1 MANNTSHTADT
12 SRCMQSKK
20 MPHGASKARLF
31 FSDAVRLAERF
42 NHDQERVERSEAEL
56 VEG

>member
-1 MANNTSHTADT
+1 
-12 SRCMQSKK
+12 